1 MTKEFYSETDL
12 DEMGFYSRSH
22 RRRLRQQGVLPWPVK
37 IGGPASKGHTPKE
50 VIDTIKARAGK
61 PEAAGA

>member
-1 MTKEFYSETDL
+1 MKEFYSETDL

-37 IGGPASKGHTPKE
+37 VGGPLGKCITPKE
-50 VIDTIKARAGK
+50 VIDAIKARTAK
-61 PEAAGA
+61 PEPASA